1 MAAPGFSRWP
11 GPAVVVV
18 AADADA
24 VAAAAVHAV
33 AAVAVV
39 AVVAV
44 RHGAFAAS
52 VDPWHPPIAHCNRR
66 FIGRARPSTRPTHAY
81 ARKTRPLS
89 MGLRPEGRIS
99 TQI

>member
-1 MAAPGFSRWP
+1 MAAPGFSKWP
-11 GPAVVVV
+11 GPAVVAV

-24 VAAAAVHAV
+24 VAAVAVHAV
-33 AAVAVV
+33 AAVAL
-39 AVVAV
+39 ALVAV

-66 FIGRARPSTRPTHAY
+66 FIGRARPSTRPIHAY
-81 ARKTRPLS
+81 ARKTRPFS
-89 MGLRPEGRIS
+89 MGLRPKGRIS